1 MNKQFKKNWQD
12 FPKIDYRLSVFVFLF
27 AFLLIIVIRIIN
39 QDLFYVSVDHLYE
52 YKTKL
57 AEEEIYIGEL
67 KNQIENTRKE
77 LANHKGLSFLEK
89 EKKLKF
95 QNEIEKYKQL
105 AGFSGVVGEGVIIVV
120 DDGLRE
126 LIEEEDPLNIIVHDV
141 DVRNLINELNS
152 AGAEAISINGNR
164 VLMGISEIK
173 CNGPTIRINGVQ
185 QSRPYVIKAIG
196 DKYKL
201 SEALLNNE
209 SYGVNL
215 MKYGI
220 QYEVVTSTMLDIGAY
235 RGTKSYTHAFIMED

>member
-1 MNKQFKKNWQD
+1 MKKQLKEKRWGLTKNY
-12 FPKIDYRLSVFVFLF
+12 KRLLSLLFLF
-27 AFLLIIVIRIIN
+27 AFLFVIAIRIIN
-39 QDLFYVSVDHLYE
+39 QDLFYVSLDHLYE

-67 KNQIENTRKE
+67 RKQLEITRKE
-77 LANHKGLSFLEK
+77 LSNHKDLSFLGK

-95 QNEIEKYKQL
+95 QNEIEKFKQL
-105 AGFSGVVGEGVIIVV
+105 AGFSSVQGEGVIVVV

-141 DVRNLINELNS
+141 DVNHLINELNS

-164 VLMGISEIK
+164 ILMGISEIK
-173 CNGPTIRINGVQ
+173 CNGPTIRINGIQ

-201 SEALLNNE
+201 SEVLLNNN
-209 SYGVNL
+209 SYGINL
-215 MKYGI
+215 LKYGI
-220 QYEVVTSTMLDIGAY
+220 QYEVVTSTKLQIGAY
-235 RGTKSYTHAFIMED
+235 RGTKSYTHAVVMED